1 MTVLRMTSEGHV
13 YDVDFTRFTLGEAI
27 ALSEATGLEIEGLGD
42 LIAEK
47 KDLTAIGAAMWLIR
61 LRQIAADKQCS
72 IKAAA
77 QVEPHELFVDRLDLI
92 SLTIEVVQDPKD
104 PAPAT
109 RTTRTPRT
117 TSNAKQR
124 SRGSS
129 AGSKRSAGSRSTSA
143 SGPGKSSS

>member
-1 MTVLRMTSEGHV
+1 MTVIRMTSEGRV
-13 YDVDFTRFTLGEAI
+13 FDVDFTRFTLGEAI
-27 ALSEATGLEIEGLGD
+27 ALSEATGLEIDGLGD

-47 KDLTAIGAAMWLIR
+47 KDLAAIGAAMWLIR

-77 QVEPHELFVDRLDLI
+77 VTEPHELFVDQLDLI
-92 SLTIEVVQDPKD
+92 SLTVEVLDGPKE

-109 RTTRTPRT
+109 KTTRTPRT
-117 TSNAKQR
+117 TSSAKQR

-129 AGSKRSAGSRSTSA
+129 AASKRSAASRSTST
-143 SGPGKSSS
+143 SGPGKSSG